1 MLRLT
6 LVLGLLVLVAAIIL
20 FGRTSEPTDVE
31 PVLRSQPH
39 KVQKPIGTS
48 TLSHGSTT
56 TSPAAPGRTG
66 TPAPLSGD
74 ERRTR

>member
-56 TSPAAPGRTG
+56 SPAAPGRTG
-66 TPAPLSGD
+66 TPARLSGD